1 MLAKLIKKIFSFFS
15 FKSSLN
21 IRKFEYFK
29 TILYKECQNN
39 KCMFFYHYVDN
50 MLKDFDTYRFK
61 TKDKVKIILNL
72 SVRTND
78 HSDEIFNTIHSTMH
92 TIYDDTDY
100 NINGCFKMSNTAES
114 EYDNDRIVDIYLD
127 VDFDRIKL
135 PKVESNKNEK
145 FKISL
150 YSNR

>member
-1 MLAKLIKKIFSFFS
+1 MLVKLIKKISSFFS

-29 TILYKECQNN
+29 TILFKECQNN
-39 KCMFFYHYVDN
+39 KCMFFYHCVDN

-78 HSDEIFNTIHSTMH
+78 YVDKIIFNAIHSTMH
-92 TIYDDTDY
+92 TLYDD
-100 NINGCFKMSNTAES
+100 AES
-114 EYDNDRIVDIYLD
+114 EYDNDRILDIYLD